1 MLPLKNMKKL
11 LMLSLL
17 LLSHFAGASEW
28 GQFDFEFEN
37 EKPWSELQ
45 TKLPAYPKQENLLPF
60 FVSAATD
67 NQFYIDASS
76 ISVAEDGVVRYVL
89 IVKSAEGAMNVSFE
103 GIRCATH
110 EKKIYAFG
118 RAEGGWSKARF
129 SKWEPIQYAA
139 RNRQHHMLYD
149 DFFCPT
155 GLIVGSVEEAI
166 RALKLGAHPSATI
179 RNP

>member
-1 MLPLKNMKKL
+1 MRKILILLL
-11 LMLSLL
+11 LMLPRL
-17 LLSHFAGASEW
+17 AGAAEW

-45 TKLPAYPKQENLLPF
+45 AQLPVYPKQENLLPF

-67 NQFYIDASS
+67 NQFYIDALS
-76 ISVAEDGVVRYVL
+76 ISVGEDGVVRYAL
-89 IVKSAEGAMNVSFE
+89 IVKSPEGAENVSFE

-129 SKWEPIQYAA
+129 AKWEQIRYAN

-149 DFFCPT
+149 DFFCPA
-155 GLIVGSVEEAI
+155 GLIVNSPEEAI
-166 RALKLGAHPSATI
+166 NALKRGAHPAATI